1 MSDNFGSS
9 TESKREKWIDWLGV
23 FNDTG
28 KDETKA
34 ETMWKDGGAS
44 RDVPKKEHPKSG
56 DLLDLTGQSQG

>member
-9 TESKREKWIDWLGV
+9 TESKREKWINWLGV

-34 ETMWKDGGAS
+34 ETMWKDGDAS